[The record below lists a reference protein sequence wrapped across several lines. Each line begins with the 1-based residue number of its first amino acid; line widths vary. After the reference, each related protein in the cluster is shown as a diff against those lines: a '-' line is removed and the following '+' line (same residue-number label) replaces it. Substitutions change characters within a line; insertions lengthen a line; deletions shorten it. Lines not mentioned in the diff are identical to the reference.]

1 MKIEDIKPGDVIVRT
16 EDKAFFKIAEVTP
29 DRKIMQSA
37 NGRMNEVFC
46 IFLEPEIL
54 VYFAEDDYEPATEDQ
69 RQYVDSKLADFYGTN
84 AEAASKRLIDL
95 AAMTGDLKQINV
107 ELTERVE
114 QLMRDYDKLVKQLQ
128 ATPLRSQL
136 TEAVDTV
143 AQLYRLCNLFKKKY
157 EHRQLLCESLYRQCT
172 EQIKELEVVRE
183 ERDAAKEQYNDLQQ
197 KHEELR
203 QQYDAAKVD
212 ELQKSSEK
220 LKEAYDDYRDLRED
234 YDTSNSRLAR
244 FENAEFEHADFS
256 TMAFDC
262 PHGVE
267 AKVCSA
273 ECLGCEHCLTQGN
286 TGTEIILCA
295 YNYDKKKEKEQYLD
309 KLRRQMIRNLN
320 S

>member
-1 MKIEDIKPGDVIVRT
+1 MTID
-16 EDKAFFKIAEVTP
+16 DKTIQELT
-29 DRKIMQSA
+29 
-37 NGRMNEVFC
+37 
-46 IFLEPEIL
+46 
-54 VYFAEDDYEPATEDQ
+54 Q
-69 RQYVDSKLADFYGTN
+69 RLGEMVKV
-84 AEAASKRLIDL
+84 
-95 AAMTGDLKQINV
+95 NV

-128 ATPLRSQL
+128 STPLRSQL

-143 AQLYRLCNLFKKKY
+143 AQLDRLCNFFKKEY
-157 EHRQLLCESLYRQCT
+157 EHRQILCESLYRQCT
-172 EQIKELEVVRE
+172 EQIKELKTVRE

-203 QQYDAAKVD
+203 KQYDAAKV
-212 ELQKSSEK
+212 ELQKSSDK
-220 LKEAYDDYRDLRED
+220 LKESYDDYRALRED
-234 YDTSNSRLAR
+234 YDTANIRLAR
-244 FENAEFEHADFS
+244 FENAEIEHADFS

-286 TGTEIILCA
+286 TGTESILCA
-295 YNYDKKKEKEQYLD
+295 YSYDKKKEKEQYLD

>member
-54 VYFAEDDYEPATEDQ
+54 VCFVEDDYEPATEDQ

-84 AEAASKRLIDL
+84 AESASKRFIAL
-95 AAMTGDLKQINV
+95 ATMMGDLKQVNV

-128 ATPLRSQL
+128 STPLRSQL

-143 AQLYRLCNLFKKKY
+143 AQLDRLCNFFKKEY
-157 EHRQLLCESLYRQCT
+157 EHRQILCESLYRQCT
-172 EQIKELEVVRE
+172 EQIKELKTVRE

-203 QQYDAAKVD
+203 QQYDAEKV
-212 ELQKSSEK
+212 ELQESSEK
-220 LKEAYDDYRDLRED
+220 LKESYDDYRALRED
-234 YDTSNSRLAR
+234 YDTANIRLAR
-244 FENAEFEHADFS
+244 FENAEIEHADFS
-256 TMAFDC
+256 TMAYDC

-286 TGTEIILCA
+286 TGTESILCA
-295 YNYDKKKEKEQYLD
+295 YNYDKEKEKEQYLD

>member
-54 VYFAEDDYEPATEDQ
+54 VCFAEDDYEPATEGQ
-69 RQYVDSKLADFYGTN
+69 RQYVDSKLADFYGT
-84 AEAASKRLIDL
+84 A
-95 AAMTGDLKQINV
+95 
-107 ELTERVE
+107 
-114 QLMRDYDKLVKQLQ
+114 
-128 ATPLRSQL
+128 
-136 TEAVDTV
+136 
-143 AQLYRLCNLFKKKY
+143 
-157 EHRQLLCESLYRQCT
+157 
-172 EQIKELEVVRE
+172 
-183 ERDAAKEQYNDLQQ
+183 
-197 KHEELR
+197 
-203 QQYDAAKVD
+203 
-212 ELQKSSEK
+212 
-220 LKEAYDDYRDLRED
+220 
-234 YDTSNSRLAR
+234 NSRLAR
-244 FENAEFEHADFS
+244 FENAEIEHADFS

-273 ECLGCEHCLTQGN
+273 ECLGCEHCLTQGD
-286 TGTEIILCA
+286 TGTESILCA
-295 YNYDKKKEKEQYLD
+295 YSYDKKKEKEQYLD

>member
-16 EDKAFFKIAEVTP
+16 EDKAFFKIVEVTP

-54 VYFAEDDYEPATEDQ
+54 VCFAEDDYEPATEDQ

-84 AEAASKRLIDL
+84 AEAASKRF
-95 AAMTGDLKQINV
+95 M
-107 ELTERVE
+107 
-114 QLMRDYDKLVKQLQ
+114 
-128 ATPLRSQL
+128 
-136 TEAVDTV
+136 
-143 AQLYRLCNLFKKKY
+143 
-157 EHRQLLCESLYRQCT
+157 
-172 EQIKELEVVRE
+172 
-183 ERDAAKEQYNDLQQ
+183 QYNDLRTE
-197 KHEELR
+197 HEELR
-203 QQYDAAKVD
+203 QQYDAAKV

-220 LKEAYDDYRDLRED
+220 LKESYDDYRALRDD
-234 YDTSNSRLAR
+234 YDTANSCLAR
-244 FENAEFEHADFS
+244 FENAEIEHSDFS

-286 TGTEIILCA
+286 TGTESILCA
-295 YNYDKKKEKEQYLD
+295 YSYDKEKEKEQYLD